1 MKSSHA
7 LLWQSFLSIIVRFA
21 GVGLNFAAA
30 IILTRNLPMNEAGM
44 IFMLMTL
51 VTGMALFSR
60 LGLEQWLLKDIARL
74 EDGQVIEQGQHL
86 HSGFRLLLL
95 SSVLFIGLWV
105 LLSPALAKPYLF
117 DDEIRLDYLLY
128 GGIGVFAFNL
138 IITNS
143 SFLKAVQ
150 HTSTAILIQNS
161 LPAVSFILLLL
172 VFWGSF
178 PQQQSYLWLYTASLV
193 IAGLASFYWVKPWW
207 KTLFSLESHQ
217 TKLPTLL
224 RKTLPLAPVSFFA
237 FLMLWVDSLLTA
249 FFLSNED
256 VALFSTAARL
266 SFISLFFLGALDAT
280 IYPRL
285 LRMHKQN
292 PERFRRFF
300 WQCTGLVGGILFTVT
315 LALALIGDWMLW
327 VFKPEYMQAA
337 LTLSILL
344 VAQFV
349 RAMSLTF
356 SFMFIME
363 EKVRY
368 LNIILVT
375 ALIVNIIANISLIPS
390 YGIEGAAIATL
401 IANLVLTLS
410 VIMLFF
416 KQRLLSGYA

>member
-1 MKSSHA
+1 MKPAHA
-7 LLWQSFLSIIVRFA
+7 LLWQSLLSIIVRFT
-21 GVGLNFAAA
+21 GVGLNFAVA
-30 IILTRNLPMNEAGM
+30 IILTRNLPVNEAGM

-60 LGLEQWLLKDIARL
+60 LGLEQWLLKDIAQL
-74 EDGQVIEQGQHL
+74 EESNTQAQGEYL

-95 SSVLFIGLWV
+95 SSILFLGLWL
-105 LLSPALAKPYLF
+105 LLSPSAKLFLF

-128 GGIGVFAFNL
+128 GGIGLFAFNL
-138 IITNS
+138 IIANA

-150 HTSTAILIQNS
+150 HTSKAILIQNS
-161 LPAVSFILLLL
+161 LPAISFMALLLL
-172 VFWGSF
+172 FWDSF
-178 PQQQSYLWLYTASLV
+178 AQQQGYLWLYTISLV
-193 IAGLASFYWVKPWW
+193 FAGLISFYWVKPWW
-207 KTLFSLESHQ
+207 KTLCNHKSHQ
-217 TKLPTLL
+217 IKIPLLL
-224 RKTLPLAPVSFFA
+224 RKTLPLAPVSFFS

-249 FFLSNED
+249 FFLSNEE

-292 PERFRRFF
+292 PERFKRFF
-300 WQCTGLVGGILFTVT
+300 WQCTGLVGGILFLVT
-315 LALALIGDWMLW
+315 AALALLGDWMLW
-327 VFKPEYMQAA
+327 LFKPEYMQAA

-390 YGIEGAAIATL
+390 YGIEGAATATL

-416 KQRLLSGYA
+416 KQRLLSDYA